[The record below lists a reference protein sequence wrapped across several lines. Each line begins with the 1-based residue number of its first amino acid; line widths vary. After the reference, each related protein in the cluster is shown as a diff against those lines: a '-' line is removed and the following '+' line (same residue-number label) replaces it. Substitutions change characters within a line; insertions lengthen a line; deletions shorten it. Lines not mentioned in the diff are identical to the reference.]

1 VKLLIID
8 TDAVGLAFAWRCAQA
23 GHEVRW
29 FVKPDPHLD
38 PEIGNGFRGVK
49 KVENWIA
56 SATWA
61 DMIFPTSNDAY
72 MKRLDFF
79 RKSGAGVFGPTE
91 ESAELEIKRA
101 VGMKFL
107 EKAGIKVPPYEVF
120 KSLPDAEAHVRKTEE
135 RYVFKTMGDGEDTK
149 RTFCAES
156 PASMVAF
163 LQRLQKQG
171 VAVKGEVMLQTF
183 IPGIEMGVSRFMGMD
198 GYIGKWNE
206 NFEHKKMMPS
216 DCGMTTGET
225 GTVIKYVDESK
236 LADKV
241 MKPIEKGLKKLGHT
255 GDVDLNCI
263 IDEKGE
269 AWPLEF
275 TARPGWPFFNIA
287 MATHKGDPA
296 QWMLDA
302 MRGKDT
308 LTVNEE
314 IALGVVVWSAD
325 FPNSAMKPEDV
336 NGIPIYGVTKK
347 NDKYIQPQYVKIEK
361 MPDMDGEH
369 VVERPSW
376 VTAGNYNAVVT
387 GKGKTV
393 MQAAKRA
400 YDTLGEMSI
409 KDMGYRDD
417 IGEGLKDSLPK
428 LQALG
433 YAKEFV
439 YGNS

>member
-1 VKLLIID
+1 MNLLILD

-38 PEIGNGFRGVK
+38 PDVGRGFKGVQ

-61 DMIFPTSNDAY
+61 DLIFPTSNDAY

-79 RKSGAGVFGPTE
+79 RKNGAQVFGPTE
-91 ESAELEIKRA
+91 DSAALEIERA
-101 VGMKFL
+101 KGMKFL
-107 EKAGIKVPPYEVF
+107 EKSGIKVPPYKSF
-120 KSLPDAEAHVRKTEE
+120 KTLAEAEAHVRKTEE

-171 VAVKGEVMLQTF
+171 VTVKGEVMLQTF
-183 IPGIEMGVSRFMGMD
+183 IPGIEMGVSRFMGLS
-198 GYIGKWNE
+198 GYIGQWNE

-225 GTVIKYVDESK
+225 GTVIKYVKQS
-236 LADKV
+236 LLGDKV
-241 MKPIEKGLKKLGHT
+241 MAPIEDGLKKLGHI
-255 GDVDLNCI
+255 GDIDLNCI
-263 IDEKGE
+263 VDEKGE

-275 TARPGWPFFNIA
+275 TARPGWPFWNIA
-287 MATHKGDPA
+287 MMTHKGDPA
-296 QWMLDA
+296 KWMLDCL
-302 MRGKDT
+302 RGKDT

-314 IALGVVVWSAD
+314 IACGVVVWSAD

-336 NGIPIYGVTKK
+336 NGIPIYGITKK
-347 NDKYIQPQYVKIEK
+347 NEKYIQPQYVKVEKLPDMEGEK
-361 MPDMDGEH
+361 M
-369 VVERPSW
+369 VERPIW
-376 VTAGNYNAVVT
+376 ATAGNYNAVVT
-387 GKGKTV
+387 GKGATV
-393 MQAAKRA
+393 KQATERA
-400 YDTLGEMSI
+400 YKTLAELSI
-409 KDMGYRDD
+409 KDMGWRDD
-417 IGEGLKDSLPK
+417 IGESLKETLPK

-433 YAKEFV
+433 YAKEFKWQ
-439 YGNS
+439 